1 MAAESERDTQHPA
14 PGGGNPELRKQL
26 EAVDSESSQ
35 VTVSDE
41 TTAGADNVPEKN
53 TQQQL
58 SRERLAVLGGIL
70 VVVAAIFAVTALD
83 APWYMV
89 YDRGPDD
96 TVDVLDSHIG
106 APWRIS
112 GVSVLWYFTAA
123 AAVAGIT
130 LLMKSRRS

>member
-14 PGGGNPELRKQL
+14 PGDDNPEV
-26 EAVDSESSQ
+26 EGVDREPSQ
-35 VTVSDE
+35 VTVSGE
-41 TTAGADNVPEKN
+41 TAAPTENVPEKKS
-53 TQQQL
+53 QQQL
-58 SRERLAVLGGIL
+58 SRQRLAVLGGIL
-70 VVVAAIFAVTALD
+70 LVVAAIFAITALD

-96 TVDVLDSHIG
+96 TVDSLDSHIG

-112 GVSVLWYFTAA
+112 GISILWYFTAA

-130 LLMKSRRS
+130 LLAKSRRS

>member
-14 PGGGNPELRKQL
+14 PGGDNPEV
-26 EAVDSESSQ
+26 EAVDREPSQ

-41 TTAGADNVPEKN
+41 TTAAEENVPEKKS
-53 TQQQL
+53 QQQL

-70 VVVAAIFAVTALD
+70 LVVAAIFAVTALD

-96 TVDVLDSHIG
+96 TVDVLDSHVG

-112 GVSVLWYFTAA
+112 GISVLWYFTAA